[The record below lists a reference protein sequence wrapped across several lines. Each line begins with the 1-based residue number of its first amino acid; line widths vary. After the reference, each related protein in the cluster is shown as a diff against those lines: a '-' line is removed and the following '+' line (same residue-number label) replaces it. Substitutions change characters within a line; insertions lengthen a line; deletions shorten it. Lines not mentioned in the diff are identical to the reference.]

1 MHAIRQ
7 HEFGPA
13 EVLRLE
19 EVPDPEP
26 GPGEIRI
33 AVEAAGVHLL
43 DTEIRAGT
51 AFGSM
56 PPPQLPMI
64 PGREVAGV
72 VDRVGPGVDPV
83 WLARRV
89 VAHLGPASGGY
100 AELAV
105 VAANR
110 AYELPD
116 ALDAVTAVAAIGT
129 GRTAMGVLDLAA
141 IQPTD
146 VVAVTSAAGGLGVL
160 FLQAARNAGAR
171 AIALAGG
178 PAKLEVAAK
187 FGATSGIDY
196 RAPDWPARL
205 ADEPPLTLVL
215 DGVGG
220 EVGRVLYKHLVPGGR
235 LVRYGWSSG
244 EQNTYD
250 DPERKVIDVL
260 GPSIVDRLAELEQRA
275 LAAAADGRLVPYVGS
290 IFPLAD
296 AAAAHRA
303 IETRASMGKVVLVTT
318 AEAAR

>member
-1 MHAIRQ
+1 MRAIRQ

-43 DTEIRAGT
+43 DTAIRAGT
-51 AFGSM
+51 GFGAM
-56 PPPQLPMI
+56 PPPALPMT

-72 VDRVGPGVDPV
+72 VDRVGPGVEAA
-83 WLARRV
+83 WLGRRV

-105 VAANR
+105 VAAAR

-116 ALDAVTAVAAIGT
+116 TLDAVTAVAAIGT
-129 GRTAMGVLDLAA
+129 GRTAMGILDLAA

-160 FLQAARNAGAR
+160 LLQGARNADAR

-178 PAKLEVAAK
+178 EEKLAVAAR

-220 EVGRVLYKHLVPGGR
+220 EVGRVLYDRLVPGGR

-244 EQNTYD
+244 EENRYD
-250 DPERKVIDVL
+250 DPQRPVVEVL
-260 GPSIVDRLAELEQRA
+260 GPSIMDRLAELEQRS
-275 LAAAADGRLVPYVGS
+275 LAAAAAGTMVPYVGS
-290 IFPLAD
+290 IFPLAE

-303 IETRASMGKVVLVTT
+303 IETRASIGKVVLVTT
-318 AEAAR
+318 TGVSR

>member
-1 MHAIRQ
+1 MRAIRQ

-43 DTEIRAGT
+43 DTAIRAGT
-51 AFGSM
+51 AFGAM
-56 PPPQLPMI
+56 PPPDLPMT

-105 VAANR
+105 VAADR

-129 GRTAMGVLDLAA
+129 GRTAMGILDLAA
-141 IQPTD
+141 IKPTD
-146 VVAVTSAAGGLGVL
+146 VVAVASAAGGLGVL
-160 FLQAARNAGAR
+160 LLQAARNAGAR

-178 PAKLEVAAK
+178 PAKLEVAAR

-196 RAPDWPARL
+196 RTADWPARL
-205 ADEPPLTLVL
+205 AEEPPLTLVL

-220 EVGRVLYKHLVPGGR
+220 EVGRVLYERLVPGGR

-250 DPERKVIDVL
+250 DPERPVIDVL
-260 GPSIVDRLAELEQRA
+260 GPSIMDRLAELEQRA

-303 IETRASMGKVVLVTT
+303 IETRTSKGKVVLVTT
-318 AEAAR
+318 AEGAR